1 MMGTQCININRDWVH
16 CKPVALLFQFL
27 ELSLKEVMD
36 SWEIATA
43 LFPDVMMGC
52 RAKMIPDSLAFGW
65 LTSQASMKSPVQV
78 ALENSLAKREG
89 A

>member
-1 MMGTQCININRDWVH
+1 MMGTQCININRDRVH

-43 LFPDVMMGC
+43 LLPDVMMGC
-52 RAKMIPDSLAFGW
+52 RAKMIPASLAFEW
-65 LTSQASMKSPVQV
+65 LTFTGEHEEPSPGSTG
-78 ALENSLAKREG
+78 EFTG
-89 A
+89 